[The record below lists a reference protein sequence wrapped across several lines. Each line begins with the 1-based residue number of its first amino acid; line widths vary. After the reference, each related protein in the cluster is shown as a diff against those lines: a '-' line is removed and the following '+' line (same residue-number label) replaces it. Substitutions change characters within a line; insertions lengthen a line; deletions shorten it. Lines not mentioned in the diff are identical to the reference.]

1 MYLHANAKL
10 GLAARF
16 ALVQAVEGGCSIR
29 SAATRFNVSP
39 ATAHRWWHRWLE
51 AGEEARRTLSR
62 LFDRPSRPHRSPR
75 QLAPQLEEA
84 ISAPAAALQHYKV
97 RLRQSRRVRY
107 RLLRTVLRTAWGL
120 ASLASTAISFVVR
133 ASRTSAAHAGTF
145 SRTTGIFA
153 LAAIPRVRNRRRL

>member
-51 AGEEARRTLSR
+51 AGEEARRTVLSV
-62 LFDRPSRPHRSPR
+62 RSSQPPR
-75 QLAPQLEEA
+75 QLAPQLEKA

-107 RLLRTVLRTAWGL
+107 RLCGLCCEQPGGL

-145 SRTTGIFA
+145 SRTTGTFA
-153 LAAIPRVRNRRRL
+153 LAAIPQVRNRRRL